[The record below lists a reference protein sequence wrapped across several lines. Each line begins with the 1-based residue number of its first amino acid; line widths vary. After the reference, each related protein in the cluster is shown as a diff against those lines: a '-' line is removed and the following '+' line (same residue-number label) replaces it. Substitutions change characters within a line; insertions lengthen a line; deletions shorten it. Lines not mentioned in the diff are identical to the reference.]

1 MVIAKCFL
9 GITLLPLIVSGA
21 AFIDSDDDPSLEPTL
36 DDRTFEPSA
45 CKTKDGRDG
54 ICVQESYCNADH
66 TIMPGGVIDESEF
79 REMTQKP
86 CPGLFKWCCTQD
98 LVIAPPVINNTRSD
112 NCLPLDS
119 DVCPWC
125 VKLYK
130 VADIK
135 ITDTSVFC
143 AGALLGSR
151 IVLTSATCLKAAQH
165 HMLYVR
171 VPFSADAKHKYIAQ
185 HRKLHPLYNSGTH
198 WYDFGI
204 IILEKEVNFGG
215 KPSRGACL
223 GFSKLSGNC
232 MTVGYDTNDD
242 FGSTIL
248 KVKDGACQKMGGGG
262 SFEASCGESMEKL
275 CFAAPGAPVICEST
289 TGGLII
295 YGVVRTGCTKN
306 QILLGSI
313 TSSSSWLL
321 GELDAM
327 QLAKH
332 IYIQKP

>member
-9 GITLLPLIVSGA
+9 GITLLPLLVSRA
-21 AFIDSDDDPSLEPTL
+21 AYIDTDDDPSLEPSL
-36 DDRTFEPSA
+36 DDRTFDSLA

-66 TIMPGGVIDESEF
+66 TILPGGVIDESEF

-86 CPGLFKWCCTQD
+86 CPGLFVWCCTQD
-98 LVIAPPVINNTRSD
+98 LVIAPPVINNTRSVALMLKQML
-112 NCLPLDS
+112 NNIQF
-119 DVCPWC
+119 
-125 VKLYK
+125 YFR

-143 AGALLGSR
+143 AGALIGSR

-171 VPFSADAKHKYIAQ
+171 VPFSVDAKHKYIAQ
-185 HRKLHPLYNSGTH
+185 HRKLHPQYNSGTH

-215 KPSRGACL
+215 KPGRGACL

-248 KVKDGACQKMGGGG
+248 KVKDGACKNMGGGG

-275 CFAAPGAPVICEST
+275 CFAAPGAPVICESS

-295 YGVVRTGCTKN
+295 YGVVRTGCIKN

-327 QLAKH
+327 QVAKH